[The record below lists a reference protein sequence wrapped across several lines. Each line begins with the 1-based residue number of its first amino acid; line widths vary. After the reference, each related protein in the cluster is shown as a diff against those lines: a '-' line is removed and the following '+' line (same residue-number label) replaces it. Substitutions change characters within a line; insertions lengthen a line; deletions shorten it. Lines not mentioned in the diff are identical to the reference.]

1 MRHRHRTCILHSML
15 RSDNQKKK
23 KRASDRFDRW
33 RLMQTIY
40 IEGKNQNETCLQWL
54 LEPINKNIVQSM
66 ENVFMIAA
74 FVNF

>member
-1 MRHRHRTCILHSML
+1 
-15 RSDNQKKK
+15 
-23 KRASDRFDRW
+23 
-33 RLMQTIY
+33 MQTIY